1 MGIINFICWVAV
13 VALLAAWIITLAD
26 KWQIRE
32 WLQVH
37 ADAIVNK
44 MLPRYDGDFFN
55 RLFTCN
61 FCCGWWVA
69 VIISLTLLVVTG
81 EWSML
86 AVPFCSTIITV
97 RCLR

>member
-1 MGIINFICWVAV
+1 MIEFICWIAI

-26 KWQIRE
+26 KWGIRE

-44 MLPRYDGDFFN
+44 ILPRYDSDFFN
-55 RLFTCN
+55 RLFSCN

-69 VIISLTLLVVTG
+69 VIISLTLFVIT
-81 EWSML
+81 EQWPML
-86 AVPFCSTIITV
+86 AIPLCSTPIT
-97 RCLR
+97 RKLL

>member
-1 MGIINFICWVAV
+1 MDIIKFAFWVVV
-13 VALLAAWIITLAD
+13 VAWAAAFAVILAD
-26 KWQIRE
+26 KWGIRE

-44 MLPRYDGDFFN
+44 IWPRYDGDFFN

-69 VIISLTLLVVTG
+69 VIISLTLFVITGQWPMLVI
-81 EWSML
+81 
-86 AVPFCSTIITV
+86 PFCSTPIT
-97 RCLR
+97 RKLI